1 MTENSERI
9 RFWINGEAVFT
20 EPGAK
25 VGSLLKKSHGVEMP
39 CGGRH
44 ACGKCMVYADGD
56 FAEPSETEQK
66 LLGVNRLAEGIRL
79 ACFLE
84 AVPEGKI
91 RALRQE
97 ADGDETICVSAPPV
111 PPAASQSQ
119 PAERASAAQPAAG
132 QSQPAEHTSA
142 VQPAAGQSQPSE
154 RARAAQAA
162 EAAPGARLY
171 RHLGAAVDIGTTT
184 IAAALYKD
192 SAPAGTMGAWNPQS
206 VFGADVISRIEASLE
221 GETDKLAA
229 LVREAVS
236 SLLAELAERAG
247 ESTEAIETVVI
258 TGNTSMLYF
267 LTKRNPRCL
276 SRAPFEA
283 DELFG
288 YWTTGEALDLCCSR
302 ADVYLPRC
310 MSAFVGADITTAILG
325 SGIADDEAAGAPFAH
340 GKCASLSDAGCG
352 SELSV
357 PNDCAS
363 DLSARMDGSSAAESD
378 RARLLV
384 DVGTNGEIVLFHK
397 NRLICCATAAGP
409 AFEGAGLSNG
419 MRGVPGAID
428 HVKWENGSWNV
439 HVIGDR
445 EADEAEG
452 ICGSGVID
460 GVAGLLE
467 SGLLEDTGYLEDDVC
482 FAGNVGL
489 TAEDIREV
497 QLAKGAIRAGM
508 ETLLFEENI
517 AAADLNCLYV
527 AGGFGSYMSAESAE
541 KIGLF
546 PKVDLS
552 RIKICG
558 NAALAGAVRILHDRA
573 CEKAAAELAR
583 QAVTINLGT
592 SAKFQEFYMEY
603 MMFDE

>member
-1 MTENSERI
+1 MEIKMTDNSEKI
-9 RFWINGEAVFT
+9 RFWINGEAVIT

-44 ACGKCMVYADGD
+44 ACGKCMVYAEGS
-56 FAEPSETEQK
+56 FVAPSETEQK
-66 LLGVNRLAEGIRL
+66 LLGAERLAQGIRL

-84 AVPEGKI
+84 AVPDGRI
-91 RALRQE
+91 DALRQE
-97 ADGDETICVSAPPV
+97 ADGDETICVSTPSAPPV
-111 PPAASQSQ
+111 AH
-119 PAERASAAQPAAG
+119 AAG
-132 QSQPAEHTSA
+132 MSS
-142 VQPAAGQSQPSE
+142 SQPSE
-154 RARAAQAA
+154 RASAAPPSERASAAPPSERASAAPPSERASAAPSA

-184 IAAALYKD
+184 IAAVLYQEGR
-192 SAPAGTMGAWNPQS
+192 AVGTMGAWNPQS
-206 VFGADVISRIEASLE
+206 VFGADVISRMEASLE
-221 GETDKLAA
+221 GEADRLAS

-236 SLLAELAERAG
+236 GLLAELAERAG
-247 ESTEAIETVVI
+247 ESAEVIETVII

-288 YWTTGEALDLCCSR
+288 WWTIGEALDLSCR
-302 ADVYLPRC
+302 KADVYLPRC

-325 SGIADDEAAGAPFAH
+325 SGLTETDCIPGADGNP
-340 GKCASLSDAGCG
+340 
-352 SELSV
+352 
-357 PNDCAS
+357 
-363 DLSARMDGSSAAESD
+363 
-378 RARLLV
+378 RLMV

-397 NRLICCATAAGP
+397 ERLICCATAAGP
-409 AFEGAGLSNG
+409 AFEGAGLSCG
-419 MRGVPGAID
+419 MRGVAGAID
-428 HVKWENGSWNV
+428 HVNWENGSWKV

-445 EADEAEG
+445 DASAAEG

-467 SGLLEDTGYLEDDVC
+467 SGLLEDTGYLEEDVC

-508 ETLLFEENI
+508 ETLLAEEKI
-517 AAADLNCLYV
+517 DAAGLEGLYV
-527 AGGFGSYMSAESAE
+527 AGGFGSYMSAKSAE
-541 KIGLF
+541 RIGLF
-546 PKVDLS
+546 PKIDLS

-558 NAALAGAVRILHDRA
+558 NAALAGAVKILHDRRM
-573 CEKAAAELAR
+573 EKEATALAERAK
-583 QAVTINLGT
+583 TINLGT

-603 MMFDE
+603 MMFEE

>member
-1 MTENSERI
+1 MEIKMTDNSEKI
-9 RFWINGEAVFT
+9 RFWINGEAVIT

-44 ACGKCMVYADGD
+44 ACGKCMVYAEGS
-56 FAEPSETEQK
+56 FAAPSETEQK
-66 LLGVNRLAEGIRL
+66 LLGAERLAQGIRL

-84 AVPEGKI
+84 AVPDGRI
-91 RALRQE
+91 DALRQE
-97 ADGDETICVSAPPV
+97 ADGDETICVSTPSAPPV
-111 PPAASQSQ
+111 AHAAGMSPAQ
-119 PAERASAAQPAAG
+119 PSERVSAAQP
-132 QSQPAEHTSA
+132 
-142 VQPAAGQSQPSE
+142 SE
-154 RARAAQAA
+154 RTSTAPSA

-184 IAAALYKD
+184 IAAVLYREGR
-192 SAPAGTMGAWNPQS
+192 AVGTMGAWNPQS
-206 VFGADVISRIEASLE
+206 VFGADVISRMEASLE
-221 GETDKLAA
+221 GKADKLAA
-229 LVREAVS
+229 IVREAVS
-236 SLLAELAERAG
+236 RLLTELAEHAG
-247 ESTEAIETVVI
+247 ESAEAIETVII

-267 LTKRNPRCL
+267 LTQKDPRCL

-288 YWTTGEALDLCCSR
+288 WWTIGEALDLSCR
-302 ADVYLPRC
+302 KADVYLPRC

-325 SGIADDEAAGAPFAH
+325 SGLTETDCIPGA
-340 GKCASLSDAGCG
+340 
-352 SELSV
+352 
-357 PNDCAS
+357 
-363 DLSARMDGSSAAESD
+363 DGSP
-378 RARLLV
+378 RLMV

-397 NRLICCATAAGP
+397 ERLICCATAAGP
-409 AFEGAGLSNG
+409 AFEGAGLSCG
-419 MRGVPGAID
+419 MRGVAGAID
-428 HVKWENGSWNV
+428 HVNWENGTWKV

-445 EADEAEG
+445 DASAAEG

-467 SGLLEDTGYLEDDVC
+467 SGLLEDTGYLEEDVC

-508 ETLLFEENI
+508 ETLLAEEKI
-517 AAADLNCLYV
+517 DAAGLEGLYV
-527 AGGFGSYMSAESAE
+527 AGGFGSYMSAKSAE
-541 KIGLF
+541 RIGLF
-546 PKVDLS
+546 PKIDLS

-558 NAALAGAVRILHDRA
+558 NAALAGAVKILHDRRM
-573 CEKAAAELAR
+573 EKEATALAERAK
-583 QAVTINLGT
+583 TINLGT

-603 MMFDE
+603 MMFEE

>member
-1 MTENSERI
+1 MEIKMTDNSEKI
-9 RFWINGEAVFT
+9 RFWINGEAVIT

-44 ACGKCMVYADGD
+44 ACGKCMVYAEGS
-56 FAEPSETEQK
+56 FAAPSETEQK
-66 LLGVNRLAEGIRL
+66 LLGAERLAQGIRL

-84 AVPEGKI
+84 AVPDGRI
-91 RALRQE
+91 DALRQE
-97 ADGDETICVSAPPV
+97 ADGDETICVSTPSAPPV
-111 PPAASQSQ
+111 AHAAGMSPAQ
-119 PAERASAAQPAAG
+119 PSERASAAQP
-132 QSQPAEHTSA
+132 
-142 VQPAAGQSQPSE
+142 SE
-154 RARAAQAA
+154 RTSTAPSA
-162 EAAPGARLY
+162 EAARGARLY

-184 IAAALYKD
+184 IAAVLYREGR
-192 SAPAGTMGAWNPQS
+192 AVGTMGAWNPQS
-206 VFGADVISRIEASLE
+206 VFGADVISRMEASLE
-221 GETDKLAA
+221 GKADKLAA
-229 LVREAVS
+229 IVREAVS
-236 SLLAELAERAG
+236 RLLTELAEHAG
-247 ESTEAIETVVI
+247 ESAEAIETVII

-288 YWTTGEALDLCCSR
+288 WWTTGEALDLSCR
-302 ADVYLPRC
+302 KADVYLPRC

-325 SGIADDEAAGAPFAH
+325 SGLTETDCIPGADGTP
-340 GKCASLSDAGCG
+340 
-352 SELSV
+352 
-357 PNDCAS
+357 
-363 DLSARMDGSSAAESD
+363 
-378 RARLLV
+378 RLMV

-397 NRLICCATAAGP
+397 ERLICCATAAGP
-409 AFEGAGLSNG
+409 AFEGAGLSCG
-419 MRGVPGAID
+419 MRGVAGAID
-428 HVKWENGSWNV
+428 HVNWENGGWKV

-445 EADEAEG
+445 EASTAEG

-467 SGLLEDTGYLEDDVC
+467 SGLLEDTGYLEEDVC

-508 ETLLFEENI
+508 ETLLAEEKI
-517 AAADLNCLYV
+517 DAAGLEGLYV
-527 AGGFGSYMSAESAE
+527 AGGFGSYMSAKSAE
-541 KIGLF
+541 RIGLF
-546 PKVDLS
+546 PKIDLS

-558 NAALAGAVRILHDRA
+558 NAALAGAVKILHDRRM
-573 CEKAAAELAR
+573 EKEATALAERAK
-583 QAVTINLGT
+583 TINLGT

-603 MMFDE
+603 MMFEE